1 MRGKNWWP
9 AVLLTLAAGI
19 VLAACGGGDNAG
31 GNNDGGPPPLIIGGI
46 PDQNASQLER
56 QFTLL
61 ADYLSGQTGLDVR
74 YQSTVDYAAIVTA
87 FRRGDVQLA
96 WFGGLTGEQARAQVP
111 DAVAIAQRPR
121 DAAFTSVFIVR
132 NDLPAQTL
140 SDLKGVRFTFGS
152 ESSTSG
158 HLMPRYFLQQA
169 GIDPESDFQGAA
181 NFAGSHDRTYKLVEA
196 GAFDAGALNAA
207 VWETA
212 VAGGAVD
219 TRRVRVLATTAPY
232 FDYHFTVRG
241 DLDAVYGEG
250 ATAGIRQALL
260 ALRENGDA
268 AITELLDLFQTD
280 GFIPTHNENY
290 DGIRAVAVSLGL
302 LR

>member
-1 MRGKNWWP
+1 MLAKRWWS
-9 AVLLTLAAGI
+9 ASLLTLAAGI
-19 VLAACGGGDNAG
+19 VLAACGGG
-31 GNNDGGPPPLIIGGI
+31 GNNGGPPPLVIGGI

-61 ADYLSGQTGLDVR
+61 AGYLSEQTGLDVR

-96 WFGGLTGEQARAQVP
+96 WLGGLTGEQARAQVP
-111 DAVAIAQRPR
+111 DAVAIAQRLR
-121 DAAFTSVFIVR
+121 NAAFTSVFIVR
-132 NDLPAQTL
+132 NDLHAQTL
-140 SDLKGVRFTFGS
+140 SDLEGVRFTFGS

-169 GIDPESDFQGAA
+169 AGIDPESDFQGAA
-181 NFAGSHDRTYKLVEA
+181 NFSGSHDRTYKLVEA

-212 VAGGAVD
+212 VASGAVD
-219 TRRVRVLATTAPY
+219 TRRVRVLATTSPY

-241 DLDAVYGEG
+241 DLDAVYGDG

-260 ALRENGDA
+260 ALRENGDP

-280 GFIPTHNENY
+280 GFIPTRNENY